1 MTTESTIQQQGDA
14 MPSATPTASK
24 NLTGKALQR
33 ALRNL
38 ELDII
43 TERLNACRID
53 LNTPPP
59 EIEPLISINGQC
71 ICSRGNI
78 SAIVGEAKSKKTFL
92 CTALVA
98 SAMAYPHPSGHP
110 FDNVSNNTMLNVAW
124 MDTEQSIH
132 HVYKVAK
139 RINDITAVSAIGVS
153 KDPRIELYTLREY
166 SPKERMER
174 LYDIMRG
181 TPLPLDIVVI
191 DGISDLMS
199 NTNDLEESERVVGE
213 LMALSTL
220 YKCHIICV
228 LHTNPGSD
236 KARGH
241 IGSSLLRKCESVIY
255 VHRVGDSSIVEPQYC
270 RNEPFERF
278 AFHIN
283 SEGLPELCALPTESV
298 VENPVVRI
306 LRDYYGGAVERD
318 TLTSKLESLLGKSR
332 ASARMTISRALNM
345 GLVIMDT
352 ANKLVTLPGARTTA

>member
-98 SAMAYPHPSGHP
+98 SAMAYPHPSSHP

-153 KDPRIELYTLREY
+153 KDPRIRC
-166 SPKERMER
+166 
-174 LYDIMRG
+174 
-181 TPLPLDIVVI
+181 
-191 DGISDLMS
+191 
-199 NTNDLEESERVVGE
+199 
-213 LMALSTL
+213 ASTRPRSAWSVSTTSCGAHHCRWIL
-220 YKCHIICV
+220 
-228 LHTNPGSD
+228 
-236 KARGH
+236 
-241 IGSSLLRKCESVIY
+241 SLLTASRT
-255 VHRVGDSSIVEPQYC
+255 
-270 RNEPFERF
+270 
-278 AFHIN
+278 
-283 SEGLPELCALPTESV
+283 LCPT
-298 VENPVVRI
+298 PTTWR
-306 LRDYYGGAVERD
+306 
-318 TLTSKLESLLGKSR
+318 R
-332 ASARMTISRALNM
+332 ASVWWAS
-345 GLVIMDT
+345 
-352 ANKLVTLPGARTTA
+352 